1 MRYASQWS
9 SVADIKA
16 SVIQGSGLGPASYI
30 VTAADLHPL
39 TTGDRNK
46 SSQCHYK
53 WPAKSNWPRV
63 QHTGVVHQFA
73 VCITD
78 SAQPR
83 HPRNVAAWC
92 FSHNPHLEADLLHTM
107 VVWCLFRCWPCQ
119 AGVICQLMQENSL
132 LQLQPA
138 AMQSSYQWSWRKFFQ
153 MHHHLRWPHSTTL
166 LPDHHAIPYSLRE
179 RTHNKTLISK
189 TTP

>member
-1 MRYASQWS
+1 MRYAGQCS

-30 VTAADLHPL
+30 VAAADLHLL

-46 SSQCHYK
+46 SSRRHYK
-53 WPAKSNWPRV
+53 WPAKSNRPRV
-63 QHTGVVHQFA
+63 QHTGVVQQFA
-73 VCITD
+73 VCVCIAD

-92 FSHNPHLEADLLHTM
+92 FSHNCHLEADLLRTM
-107 VVWCLFRCWPCQ
+107 VVWCLFRSWPCQ
-119 AGVICQLMQENSL
+119 AGIICQPMQENSL

-138 AMQSSYQWSWRKFFQ
+138 VMQSSYQWSWRKFFQ
-153 MHHHLRWPHSTTL
+153 MHHHLRWTHCTITLTWPSCHSIQS
-166 LPDHHAIPYSLRE
+166 PWQ
-179 RTHNKTLISK
+179 NMQ
-189 TTP
+189 